1 MIPRYRAWDKEF
13 KEMVQVD
20 ALVFDEQIIKATYK
34 NGNVVKE
41 DLKNYVLMQST
52 GLKDKNG
59 KEIFEGDI
67 LKFNDTWS
75 DYCYEGYVDGE
86 ITGVNYVEIEKET
99 TCFGFGKTRIPESSL
114 FNLVNDEHF
123 TFKEL
128 ITDTSFEFEI
138 IGNIH
143 TNPELLEVS
152 S

>member
-1 MIPRYRAWDKEF
+1 MIPRFRAWLKKDKEMI
-13 KEMVQVD
+13 EVD
-20 ALVFDEQIIKATYK
+20 EIHFYNGEFDFIGDAITWMCKS
-34 NGNVVKE
+34 N
-41 DLKNYVLMQST
+41 DCVLMQST
-52 GLKDKNG
+52 GLTDKNG

-114 FNLVNDEHF
+114 FDLMNNEHLA
-123 TFKEL
+123 FKEL

-138 IGNIH
+138 IGNIYE
-143 TNPELLEVS
+143 NPELLEVNK
-152 S
+152 

>member
-1 MIPRYRAWDKEF
+1 MIPRFRAWDKEF

-34 NGNVVKE
+34 NRNVVKD

-67 LKFNDTWS
+67 LKVTNLQSWLEVVSFNEDKAMFVS
-75 DYCYEGYVDGE
+75 KE
-86 ITGVNYVEIEKET
+86 IKRDIEET
-99 TCFGFGKTRIPESSL
+99 PLYDL
-114 FNLVNDEHF
+114 FN
-123 TFKEL
+123 
-128 ITDTSFEFEI
+128 TDIFEVEI